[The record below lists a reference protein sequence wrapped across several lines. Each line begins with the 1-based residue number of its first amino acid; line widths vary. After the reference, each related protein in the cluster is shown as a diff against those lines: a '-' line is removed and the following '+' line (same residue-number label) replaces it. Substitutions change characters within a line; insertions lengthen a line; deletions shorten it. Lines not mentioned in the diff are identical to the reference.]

1 MSIIPIYSRETVP
14 LIASLHH
21 ERLDGSGYFQGLT
34 DHEIH
39 FMAKII
45 AVADVFDALTA
56 KRHYRDALSSEA
68 AFEIL
73 EKGIGTQFDEN
84 VVEALK
90 KYWEK
95 QRSQQIEPTG

>member
-1 MSIIPIYSRETVP
+1 
-14 LIASLHH
+14 
-21 ERLDGSGYFQGLT
+21 
-34 DHEIH
+34 
-39 FMAKII
+39 MAKII

-73 EKGIGTQFDEN
+73 EQGIGTQFDEN

-95 QRSQQIEPTG
+95 QRSQQIEPTEWVFGKKGLFSPVYQLE

>member
-1 MSIIPIYSRETVP
+1 
-14 LIASLHH
+14 
-21 ERLDGSGYFQGLT
+21 
-34 DHEIH
+34 
-39 FMAKII
+39 MAKII
-45 AVADVFDALTA
+45 AVADVFDAPTA

-73 EKGIGTQFDEN
+73 EQGIGTQFDEN

-95 QRSQQIEPTG
+95 QRSQQIESTGIGFWKNRLIFPCLPP

>member
-1 MSIIPIYSRETVP
+1 
-14 LIASLHH
+14 
-21 ERLDGSGYFQGLT
+21 
-34 DHEIH
+34 
-39 FMAKII
+39 MAKII

-56 KRHYRDALSSEA
+56 KRHYRDALSSDV

-73 EKGIGTQFDEN
+73 EEGIGSQFDEN

-95 QRSQQIEPTG
+95 RPAQQIEPTG